1 MSQIIVF
8 VLFLEKFSG
17 EVVLLLNIINTEQNV
32 ILVGKKFRQLHNFY
46 DFPLPSSS
54 IGIYR
59 VKEKEERR
67 QYWKLSHVKAKCVTI
82 PLLDGILCIPMIDF
96 DL

>member
-1 MSQIIVF
+1 MES
-8 VLFLEKFSG
+8 
-17 EVVLLLNIINTEQNV
+17 V

-54 IGIYR
+54 IGIYK
-59 VKEKEERR
+59 VKGKERR
-67 QYWKLSHVKAKCVTI
+67 CQYWKLSHVKAKCVAI
-82 PLLDGILCIPMIDF
+82 PLSDEILCISMIDL